1 MVTLNR
7 QKSLI
12 FTVLPKQ
19 RKQLKA
25 FSTIYGRKNYKDCGN
40 SDSNNNTDKDNDNIS
55 EVTKITIAI

>member
-1 MVTLNR
+1 MNNTISHHFLDVGGMGGDKIAAVTQNR

-25 FSTIYGRKNYKDCGN
+25 FSTIYGRKN
-40 SDSNNNTDKDNDNIS
+40 
-55 EVTKITIAI
+55 